1 MGSGEQIIF
10 QSLNEFLL
18 FLSSSQV
25 HATVLLYNTLGACY
39 PNGYIHVQ
47 HATHYDKQ
55 N

>member
-10 QSLNEFLL
+10 QSLNKFLL

-25 HATVLLYNTLGACY
+25 HATVYTLGACF
-39 PNGYIHVQ
+39 PDGYIHGQ
-47 HATHYDKQ
+47 HATHYHKQ